1 MKVWHELSCLIA
13 WRLNCF
19 LLFRVRL
26 PTGPRLA
33 KLASSRKEGRHVVK
47 WFLIWGAAIMATN
60 AVMDYRDGEYG
71 FAALALSAAMSS
83 CLALV
88 MELRKSDG

>member
-1 MKVWHELSCLIA
+1 
-13 WRLNCF
+13 
-19 LLFRVRL
+19 
-26 PTGPRLA
+26 
-33 KLASSRKEGRHVVK
+33 VK